1 MHRPGSR
8 VAARA
13 ASLAEP
19 ASPSPV
25 ASVAKP
31 SRRPGPT
38 YGGCWPSRFRQRW
51 CRGPAVSPL
60 CARRGNPPRSTPH
73 AAVFT
78 ALPGGRSTRRGCGPG
93 FPGGSPSRIGA
104 PPWSAEGYGGG
115 PRLPGSCVGCS
126 WRSAPAAWPAGRRGP
141 EDRAPAARPRMTDA
155 VRGHADR
162 VNADSGIR
170 VVILT
175 GAGGK
180 AFCAGSDISELDA
193 YDTAWEFRG
202 RPDYCDAIRSIRK
215 PVIAAVNGY
224 AYGGGLELAMSA
236 DIRLASQTATFA
248 APEIK
253 LGWIGG
259 GGVSAFLARS
269 AGPSNAALMLY
280 TGDPVDAATALSWG
294 LVSRVL
300 EPHELLPAVREL
312 AGRIGQR
319 PPIAAQ
325 TAKLNLRAAYSVPL
339 ENAIQYER
347 DLQTICF
354 ATEDAAEGRRA
365 FAQKRTPRFHGR

>member
-1 MHRPGSR
+1 M
-8 VAARA
+8 V
-13 ASLAEP
+13 EE
-19 ASPSPV
+19 SPDVLFGIAGPV
-25 ASVAKP
+25 ATLTLNRPAKLN
-31 SRRPGPT
+31 
-38 YGGCWPSRFRQRW
+38 
-51 CRGPAVSPL
+51 AV
-60 CARRGNPPRSTPH
+60 T
-73 AAVFT
+73 
-78 ALPGGRSTRRGCGPG
+78 
-93 FPGGSPSRIGA
+93 
-104 PPWSAEGYGGG
+104 
-115 PRLPGSCVGCS
+115 
-126 WRSAPAAWPAGRRGP
+126 
-141 EDRAPAARPRMTDA
+141 PRMTDA
-155 VRGHADR
+155 IRGHADR
-162 VNADSGIR
+162 INADGGIR
-170 VVILT
+170 VIVLT
-175 GAGGK
+175 GAGEK
-180 AFCAGSDISELDA
+180 AFCAGSDISELDT

-215 PVIAAVNGY
+215 PVMAAVNGY
-224 AYGGGLELAMSA
+224 AFGGGLELAMSA
-236 DIRLASQTATFA
+236 DIRLASRTATFA

-280 TGDPVDAATALSWG
+280 TGDPVDSATALSWG

-300 EPHELLPAVREL
+300 EPRELLPAVREL

-354 ATEDAAEGRRA
+354 ATEDAVEGRRA
-365 FAQKRTPRFHGR
+365 FAQKRPPRFHGR

>member
-1 MHRPGSR
+1 MVQESTDVLFDIAG
-8 VAARA
+8 
-13 ASLAEP
+13 
-19 ASPSPV
+19 PV
-25 ASVAKP
+25 ATMTLNRPAKLNVV
-31 SRRPGPT
+31 T
-38 YGGCWPSRFRQRW
+38 
-51 CRGPAVSPL
+51 
-60 CARRGNPPRSTPH
+60 
-73 AAVFT
+73 
-78 ALPGGRSTRRGCGPG
+78 
-93 FPGGSPSRIGA
+93 
-104 PPWSAEGYGGG
+104 
-115 PRLPGSCVGCS
+115 
-126 WRSAPAAWPAGRRGP
+126 
-141 EDRAPAARPRMTDA
+141 PRMTDA
-155 VRGHADR
+155 IRGHADR
-162 VNADSGIR
+162 INADSGIR
-170 VVILT
+170 VVVLT
-175 GAGGK
+175 GAGEK
-180 AFCAGSDISELDA
+180 AFCAGSDVTELDA
-193 YDTAWEFRG
+193 YNTAWEFRG

-224 AYGGGLELAMSA
+224 AFGGGLELAMSA

-259 GGVSAFLARS
+259 GGVSAFLALS

-300 EPHELLPAVREL
+300 EPPELLPAAREL

-319 PPIAAQ
+319 PAIAAQ

-365 FAQKRTPRFHGR
+365 FAQKRPPRFYGR